1 MKRCAQ
7 CMNLKVCTGIVY
19 LLVYQYQ
26 YGTISIVQAAKFMHR
41 YRSGRIY
48 RYRSWYRQMLLGGSM
63 QRAARAMHCI
73 ALSQIQCP
81 QWECCGPLY
90 AKKEVHSGN

>member
-1 MKRCAQ
+1 
-7 CMNLKVCTGIVY
+7 
-19 LLVYQYQ
+19 
-26 YGTISIVQAAKFMHR
+26 MHR
-41 YRSGRIY
+41 YRSGRMY

-81 QWECCGPLY
+81 QWECLRSTQRVEIGPQWELSVY
-90 AKKEVHSGN
+90 LLRLPRYRLTTPQSDCVTRGVSDQNTIHS